1 MAEEKQIS
9 EQDLRMW
16 VEFITFGKVEGK
28 EPSEKQ
34 VKQLERLSKRTV
46 NLADAS
52 TIAQYLVR
60 LETQSDINNLT
71 AMLDSVFF
79 ILRDKINVTTE
90 DIERALDEREKE
102 IQEKFKEDQEAK
114 EAKEKEENSD
124 EKVVQFKK
132 DDK

>member
-102 IQEKFKEDQEAK
+102 IQEKFKEDQEAE
-114 EAKEKEENSD
+114 EAEEKEENSD

>member
-34 VKQLERLSKRTV
+34 IKQLERLSKRTV

-52 TIAQYLVR
+52 TVAQYLVR

-79 ILRDKINVTTE
+79 ILRDKINVTPE
-90 DIERALDEREKE
+90 EIERALDEREKE
-102 IQEKFKEDQEAK
+102 IQEQFKEDQEAT
-114 EAKEKEENSD
+114 EKEENSD